1 MSQCEGVSRG
11 PVWKKTGPGTESS
24 RDKGHLDVG
33 FRNSKDDVAVGV
45 GVGEYI
51 RELMLSQIFLGPC
64 VPWEVLISGP
74 A

>member
-1 MSQCEGVSRG
+1 MSQGEGVSRG

-24 RDKGHLDVG
+24 RDKGHMDVG
-33 FRNSKDDVAVGV
+33 FRNSKDDMAMGR

-51 RELMLSQIFLGPC
+51 RELMLSRIFLGPR
-64 VPWEVLISGP
+64 VPWKVLISGP